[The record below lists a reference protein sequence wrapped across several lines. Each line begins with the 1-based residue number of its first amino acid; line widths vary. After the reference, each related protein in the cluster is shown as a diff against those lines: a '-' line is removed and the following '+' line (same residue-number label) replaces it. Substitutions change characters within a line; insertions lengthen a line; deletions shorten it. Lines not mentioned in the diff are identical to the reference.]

1 MDELNHKKFNFSW
14 TENGINHPHHQSGE
28 EWYENFDVAWERFK
42 KYALDH
48 LALGSNPQTGA
59 NGRVCRV
66 FNQKDYWEYMLNL
79 VLDDVLYIAFLSAKS
94 EDVKDLKM
102 APSCNVMKDL
112 LREKG
117 LI

>member
-1 MDELNHKKFNFSW
+1 METDLWGQEIDSANMELSEKKFNFRW
-14 TENGINHPHHQSGE
+14 N
-28 EWYENFDVAWERFK
+28 ENFDVAWERFK

-66 FNQKDYWEYMLNL
+66 FNRKDYWEYMLNL

-94 EDVKDLKM
+94 EDVKDLNM